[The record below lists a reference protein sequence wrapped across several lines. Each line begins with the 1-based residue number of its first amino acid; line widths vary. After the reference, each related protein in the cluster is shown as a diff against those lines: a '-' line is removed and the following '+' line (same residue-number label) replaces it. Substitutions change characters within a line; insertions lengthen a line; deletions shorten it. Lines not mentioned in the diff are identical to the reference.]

1 MDEDKTKLR
10 KLPLEVKDNIF
21 SQVEMPISMEHAKDL
36 RLELMEE
43 RTQFVVKRDDFFKSL
58 TFSLCEH

>member
-10 KLPLEVKDNIF
+10 KLPQEVKDNIF
-21 SQVEMPISMEHAKDL
+21 SQVEMPITMKHAKDL

-43 RTQFVVKRDDFFKSL
+43 RKQFVVERDDFFKSL